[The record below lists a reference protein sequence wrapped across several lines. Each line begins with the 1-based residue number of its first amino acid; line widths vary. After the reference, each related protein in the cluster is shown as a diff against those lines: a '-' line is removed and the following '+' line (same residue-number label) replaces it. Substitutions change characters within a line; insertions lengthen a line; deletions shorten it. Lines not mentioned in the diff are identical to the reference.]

1 MATPEIVLHHYWE
14 SPYAEKMRRILGF
27 KRLAWRAV
35 LIPMM
40 MPKPDLTALTGGY
53 RKTPVLQI
61 GADVYCDT
69 DLIARVLERLQPV
82 PSLFPAGTDALAD
95 LLGPWQQEL
104 FMLAVRRVGTTVPIF
119 PEGFVEDRA
128 KMVEG
133 GYSLEKILHAAG
145 PQREQLRA
153 KLALLERQLAHG
165 GPFVLG
171 AAASLA
177 DFAFFHPV
185 FVLKAFPQTAEDLA
199 EFPAVR
205 AWAARVEAFGYGEMT
220 EIPSAAAV
228 EMARAATPAV
238 AAGGVAAGEPNGL
251 RAGDRVSVVHESF
264 GLDPTV
270 GELVT
275 ASVDE
280 IAVRRTDPRA
290 GDVVVH
296 FPREHY
302 LVTRA

>member
-1 MATPEIVLHHYWE
+1 MTTPEIVLHHYWE
-14 SPYAEKMRRILGF
+14 SPYAEKVRRILGF
-27 KRLAWRAV
+27 KGLRWRAV

-53 RKTPVLQI
+53 RKTPVLQL
-61 GADVYCDT
+61 GADIYCDT
-69 DLIARVLERLQPV
+69 DLIGRVLERLRPT
-82 PSLFPAGTDALAD
+82 PSLFPSGTGALSY
-95 LLGPWQQEL
+95 LLGPWQQEV

-119 PEGFVEDRA
+119 PEGFIEDRA
-128 KMVEG
+128 RMVEG
-133 GYSLEKILHAAG
+133 GYSLEKILNEAG

-153 KLALLERQLAHG
+153 KLALLERQLADG

-177 DFAFFHPV
+177 DFALFHPV
-185 FVLKAFPQTAEDLA
+185 FVLKMFPQTAEDLA
-199 EFPAVR
+199 AFPAVR

-220 EIPSAAAV
+220 EIPSAEAV
-228 EMARAATPAV
+228 EIARAATPA

-280 IAVRRTDPRA
+280 IAVRRTDERA
-290 GDVVVH
+290 GEVVVH